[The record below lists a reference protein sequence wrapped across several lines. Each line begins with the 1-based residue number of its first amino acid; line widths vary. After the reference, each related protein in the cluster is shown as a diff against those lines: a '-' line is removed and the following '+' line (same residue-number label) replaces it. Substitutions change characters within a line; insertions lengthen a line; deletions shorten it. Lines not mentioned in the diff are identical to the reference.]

1 LRLRDTGALLL
12 RAPRGALFA
21 AARVPV
27 AFDRLFAAAPEPRFE
42 MLAERLGAVF
52 ADRLEAALLERL
64 ETAFVVRLEAAF
76 VPPRA
81 PLRAAVFAPEPDF
94 RVVALRLDPDTVF
107 EPETRV
113 VRFVPPDLVAPRA
126 LVFAAVR
133 FVPEVE
139 REAAVL
145 VPLRREPEDLAA
157 VLRDPEADFVDVRR
171 ELEAVLVRALLFPP
185 DALLRA
191 VEDLRAV
198 LFFCPE
204 SLFAE
209 AARLR
214 EPEAPRRALPLRAV
228 VPALFVERRFA
239 VEPLLPPDALLPP
252 RERFATNLKKRLVP
266 PDST

>member
-1 LRLRDTGALLL
+1 
-12 RAPRGALFA
+12 
-21 AARVPV
+21 V
-27 AFDRLFAAAPEPRFE
+27 
-42 MLAERLGAVF
+42 LAERLGALF
-52 ADRLEAALLERL
+52 AERVEAVLLDRLEAA
-64 ETAFVVRLEAAF
+64 FVVRLDAAF

-81 PLRAAVFAPEPDF
+81 PLRAAVFPPEPDF
-94 RVVALRLDPDTVF
+94 RPVALRLDPDPAL
-107 EPETRV
+107 EAEARV
-113 VRFVPPDLVAPRA
+113 VRVALRFVASDFVAPRA

-145 VPLRREPEDLAA
+145 VPVLREPGDLAA
-157 VLRDPEADFVDVRR
+157 VLRDPAADFVAVRR
-171 ELEAVLVRALLFPP
+171 ELDAVLLRALLFSP

-191 VEDLRAV
+191 VDDLRAV

-204 SLFAE
+204 SPFPDAV
-209 AARLR
+209 RLR
-214 EPEAPRRALPLRAV
+214 EPEAPRRALPLRAL

-239 VEPLLPPDALLPP
+239 VEPLLLPDALPPP